1 MLAGCTCQQ
10 LKILREWGYI
20 LRLYLI
26 SRLSLCQ
33 LYLNVATSKVKMAA
47 MTLRRS
53 SLVFISIFSRHS
65 QEWPNWGGVVVQY
78 KRELFLNFEK
88 GWRRELP
95 SPLAKTLIPTTT
107 LKILYWKNPPKYS
120 TVFFYYNVNVFVC
133 ILRRI
138 VIWVWSRIFVIL
150 ACF

>member
-65 QEWPNWGGVVVQY
+65 QEWPNWGGVVVRY

-95 SPLAKTLIPTTT
+95 
-107 LKILYWKNPPKYS
+107 ILP
-120 TVFFYYNVNVFVC
+120 C
-133 ILRRI
+133 
-138 VIWVWSRIFVIL
+138 
-150 ACF
+150 